1 MQIAVRP
8 RLALSVALLSATIVM
23 LLTLP
28 GAASA
33 ATLTCKGHTSVG
45 TPSEDFEN
53 PLGYRFACTGRI
65 VGFML
70 LGDREISGFDTE
82 LEVHDPAGVLVPSDG
97 FACEGDIP
105 GTGVGCMGTY
115 GTNNV
120 IAGTVDIADRQAC
133 VEPRQHLQ
141 LVVVAETIDAVTGVP
156 KKTST
161 GALGGPFDLGR
172 PQGCKQKSSILGGL
186 LAEVALLR
194 AEIRAARS

>member
-8 RLALSVALLSATIVM
+8 RLAMSVVLLSATIVM

-45 TPSEDFEN
+45 TPSDDFDN
-53 PLGYRFACTGRI
+53 PLDYRFACTERI
-65 VGFML
+65 VGFMII
-70 LGDREISGFDTE
+70 GDREMSGFDTE
-82 LEVHDPAGVLVPSDG
+82 LEVHNPAGVLVPSDG

-105 GTGVGCMGTY
+105 GTGVGCIGTY
-115 GTNNV
+115 TTNNV
-120 IAGTVDIADRQAC
+120 VAGTVDIADRQAC
-133 VEPRQHLQ
+133 VEPRQDLK
-141 LVVVAETIDAVTGVP
+141 LVVVAESIDSVTGLP

-172 PQGCKQKSSILGGL
+172 PQGCPKSGVLGGL
-186 LAEVALLR
+186 LAEIALLR